1 MNTRSR
7 STVFPCPLAR
17 IPVLA
22 LFLSL
27 ALLAGLP
34 ARAPAD
40 PASAE
45 PAASPAET
53 TSTAGPA
60 ATEPA
65 HLRFESARGPILLGE
80 VTRRDI
86 LMLDSAWTEPYNEY
100 EPDRE
105 SLARLRTI
113 EAPVEVICVLGTWC
127 SDSAREVPR
136 FWKIL
141 DALDNPYF
149 SFRMDAVGRAND
161 EEAARALRELGY
173 PDLRTEY
180 DVELVPTFVF
190 QQYGKEVGRIVETP
204 ETSLEED
211 AVRILF
217 GEAADEP
224 AVQWR

>member
-1 MNTRSR
+1 MNTRR
-7 STVFPCPLAR
+7 HNTFFPCPLAR

-40 PASAE
+40 PPSAE
-45 PAASPAET
+45 PARSPAET

-60 ATEPA
+60 AAEPA
-65 HLRFESARGPILLGE
+65 HLRFETARGPILLGE
-80 VTRRDI
+80 VTRRNI

-100 EPDRE
+100 EPDHKA
-105 SLARLRTI
+105 LARLRTI

-136 FWKIL
+136 FWKML

-149 SFRMDAVGRAND
+149 SLRMVAVGRADD
-161 EEAARALRELGY
+161 EDAARALQDLGY
-173 PDLRTEY
+173 PDLRAEY

-190 QQYGKEVGRIVETP
+190 RQYGEEVGRIVETP
-204 ETSLEED
+204 EISLEED

-217 GEAADEP
+217 GESADEP
-224 AVQWR
+224 AVPWR